1 MTAIWNALFTKISN
15 VNMCDLSFC
24 QVNNG
29 CYFVMDGLF
38 ILRRRFKCISCYV
51 DEGLVSSGIGCDW
64 LAALALSR
72 LP

>member
-1 MTAIWNALFTKISN
+1 MFTKISN
-15 VNMCDLSFC
+15 DNMCDLSSC

-29 CYFVMDGLF
+29 GYFVMDGLF
-38 ILRRRFKCISCYV
+38 ILRRRRFKCISCYV